1 MEPARILVVEDEA
14 HLAEGIAVNLELSG
28 YEVKVERRGDQA
40 LTTATA
46 APPDL
51 ILLDVMLPGLDGF
64 EVCRRLRASGVRTPV
79 LFLTARSEDDDRI
92 RGLELGADDYLG
104 KPFNLRE
111 LLLRVQAIL
120 RRSRPSPDAPREL
133 RFGDCS
139 LNFATFEA
147 RRGQA
152 VTTLSQKE
160 CEIMRLLLE
169 RQGQVVSRNDILNR
183 VWGIDTYPTHRTV
196 DNFIVR
202 LRRLFEPD
210 PAAPRYIHT
219 LRGVGYK
226 FTPNGAPSP

>member
-28 YEVKVERRGDQA
+28 YEVRVERRGDRA
-40 LTTATA
+40 LDAATA
-46 APPDL
+46 VPPDL

-64 EVCRRLRASGVRTPV
+64 EVCRRLRAAGVRTPV
-79 LFLTARSEDDDRI
+79 LFLTAKTADDDRI

-120 RRSRPSPDAPREL
+120 RRSRPSADAPQEL
-133 RFGDCS
+133 RFGDCA

-147 RRGQA
+147 RRGES
-152 VTTLSQKE
+152 VTTLSHKE
-160 CEIMRLLLE
+160 CEIMKLLLE
-169 RQGQVVSRNDILNR
+169 RQGEVVSRNDILNR
-183 VWGIDTYPTHRTV
+183 VWGLDTYPTHRTV

-219 LRGVGYK
+219 LRGVGY
-226 FTPNGAPSP
+226 ALA